1 MHVPDES
8 VRFAPLDR
16 VALPLGF
23 GEFSALVSQSFVPLQ
38 VRSDR
43 QDSFRGDIRAST
55 NDDVHVSV
63 VTADGHEIHRTPELV
78 ARSSHRCFKV
88 GLQLAGTGLLIQD
101 DREAVLR
108 PGDLTVYDTDSPY
121 TLVFEEKFSTLV
133 LMVPHRM
140 LELPT
145 DAVRGMTAATIDGGT
160 GLARVVA
167 RFLGELAGDLQ
178 QLDGPIGGRLARN
191 AVDLVTTLYA
201 RELDVA
207 RDADRPHLAMLRR
220 VQSYIDD
227 HLSDPDLTPGSIAA
241 AVYISTR
248 HLHALFHEEG
258 LTVSTFIRAR
268 RLDRCRRELG
278 DPLTAHRPIGQVAT
292 RWGFADAAHFS
303 RAFRAEFGEPPSS
316 FRARTHAA

>member
-1 MHVPDES
+1 MPVLRES
-8 VRFAPLDR
+8 ARSPRLDT
-16 VALPLGF
+16 ASLPLGF
-23 GEFSALVSQSFVPLQ
+23 GAFSALVSRSFVPLQ
-38 VRSDR
+38 VRSDH
-43 QDSFRGDIRAST
+43 QDSFRGDIRAAT
-55 NDDVHVSV
+55 TDDVHVSV

-101 DREAVLR
+101 NREAVLR

-121 TLVFEEKFSTLV
+121 TLVFEEGFSTLV
-133 LMVPHRM
+133 LMVPHRV

-145 DAVRGMTAATIDGGT
+145 DAVRGMTAATIDGGD
-160 GLARVVA
+160 GLARVVT
-167 RFLGELAGDLQ
+167 RFLGELAGDLG

-207 RDADRPHLAMLRR
+207 RDADRPHRAMLRR
-220 VQSYIDD
+220 VQAHIDD
-227 HLSDPDLTPGSIAA
+227 HLGDPDLTPGSIAA
-241 AVYISTR
+241 AAYISTR

-258 LTVSTFIRAR
+258 LTVSTYIRSR
-268 RLDRCRRELG
+268 RLDRCRRELA
-278 DPLTAHRPIGQVAT
+278 DPLAAHRPVGQVAT

-303 RAFRAEFGEPPSS
+303 RAFRAEFGEPPSA
-316 FRARTHAA
+316 FRARAIGS